1 MTEQNKQYLKE
12 SLDDI
17 KKLSL
22 KEKFSYVYHMVRL
35 EYFLWHDLKLPK
47 TRLFQLWKSFKN
59 KIQTQ

>member
-1 MTEQNKQYLKE
+1 MTEQKKQYLKE

-22 KEKFSYVYHMVRL
+22 KEKISYVYHMVRL

-47 TRLFQLWKSFKN
+47 TRLFKLWKSFKN
-59 KIQTQ
+59 KNKTQ